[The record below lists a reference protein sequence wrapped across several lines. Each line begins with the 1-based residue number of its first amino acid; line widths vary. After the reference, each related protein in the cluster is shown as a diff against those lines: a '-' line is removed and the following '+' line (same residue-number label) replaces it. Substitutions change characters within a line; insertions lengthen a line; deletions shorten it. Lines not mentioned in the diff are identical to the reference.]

1 MTTDPVGAST
11 PPRSTNPDDYQNVP
25 RAVAAMAKEFP
36 SGFEIAAHSH
46 ARDQLLYAITGVMR
60 VRTDS
65 EAWIVPPDRAVFLP
79 AGTRHTVGIRGSLEM
94 RTLYIANGA
103 AGLPTRAS
111 VLEVSDLLRSL
122 ILAMLKEPVLYDEHG
137 RGGLM
142 ARLILIELAAAR
154 RLPLMVPM
162 PTDMR
167 LRRVCDAMLA
177 APESRASVE
186 QWAALAGVSSRT
198 LAQLFER
205 QLNMGLAVWRQRARF
220 HNAVEALAAGR
231 QVSEVARASG
241 YGSTS
246 AFAAAF
252 RKAMGVPPSG
262 IKTAG

>member
-1 MTTDPVGAST
+1 MTIGHARASA

-46 ARDQLLYAITGVMR
+46 ARDQLLYAISGVMR
-60 VRTDS
+60 VRTDA

-79 AGTRHTVGIRGSLEM
+79 AGINHTVGIRGNLEM
-94 RTLYIANGA
+94 RTLYIAESA
-103 AGLPTRAS
+103 ANLPVRPC

-122 ILAMLKEPVLYDEHG
+122 ILAMLKEPVLYDEDS

-154 RLPLMVPM
+154 HLPLMMPM
-162 PTDMR
+162 PTDPR
-167 LRRVCDAMLA
+167 LRRVCDAVLA
-177 APESRASVE
+177 APESHASIE
-186 QWAALAGVSSRT
+186 QWAARAGVSSRT
-198 LAQLFER
+198 LARLFER
-205 QLNMGLAVWRQRARF
+205 ELNTGFAVWRQRARF

-231 QVSEVARASG
+231 PISEIARANG
-241 YGSTS
+241 YRSAS

-252 RKAMGVPPSG
+252 RKAMGVSPSR
-262 IKTAG
+262 INVSR